1 MELDEDKI
9 DDAVLALLRL
19 MQIPP
24 QAGRVFRDEAGQGS
38 GMKPATVP
46 I

>member
-1 MELDEDKI
+1 
-9 DDAVLALLRL
+9 
-19 MQIPP
+19 MQIPT
-24 QAGRVFRDEAGQGS
+24 QAGRVFRDEAGQGC